1 MGEQMGRVLAFRN
14 LRALGQGSPGKV
26 CGAWRLQA
34 RFPLAPTY
42 DAPPGTPAGGIV
54 VSAPSDRMFNLEGP
68 VPGHLG
74 GGPAALARL
83 GTCLGNM
90 RVMRAG
96 NGGAAFFVR
105 RPRRLNTQQLDFAEA

>member
-1 MGEQMGRVLAFRN
+1 MGKQMGCVPAFRS

-42 DAPPGTPAGGIV
+42 DAPPGTPGEGIV
-54 VSAPSDRMFNLEGP
+54 VSVPSDRMFNLDGP
-68 VPGHLG
+68 VPGNLRG
-74 GGPAALARL
+74 GTAALARL

-90 RVMRAG
+90 IVMRAG
-96 NGGAAFFVR
+96 KRGSCLFR
-105 RPRRLNTQQLDFAEA
+105 